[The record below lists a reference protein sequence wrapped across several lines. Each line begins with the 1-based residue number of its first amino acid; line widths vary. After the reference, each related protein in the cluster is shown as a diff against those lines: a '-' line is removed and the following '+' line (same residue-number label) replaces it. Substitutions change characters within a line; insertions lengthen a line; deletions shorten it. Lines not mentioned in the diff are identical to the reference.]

1 MSSAE
6 KPSDA
11 NYPEHPPQGRPIG
24 GSPNR
29 ESEHVITAKDAGWR
43 SKSLY
48 VLPMTFVPVDPP
60 EPVPKDR
67 PRKELPPTGA
77 VWRLPPVFAKPITFV
92 TLDPPE
98 PRKKN
103 RSDIDGRE

>member
-11 NYPEHPPQGRPIG
+11 SYPHHPPQGDSTG
-24 GSPNR
+24 GSPSR
-29 ESEHVITAKDAGWR
+29 ETEYVITAKDAGWR
-43 SKSLY
+43 SESLF
-48 VLPMTFVPVDPP
+48 VLPMTLVPVDPP

-77 VWRLPPVFAKPITFV
+77 VWRLPPVFAKPIAFV
-92 TLDPPE
+92 PVDPPE
-98 PRKKN
+98 PRDKC
-103 RSDIDGRE
+103 RGIGDS